1 MYWVVF
7 EVLRA
12 IKARSKMAVFGY
24 LFVCLSPINNICTF
38 WSIEQL
44 EERNMISIVSI
55 RGDRTGGET
64 TEYLSSQLCGGG
76 QTGRIWSWNLI
87 SFMSTRTSKC
97 SPQTVLDSWET
108 ISLFSLR
115 INCRSS
121 EFRFLAAKW
130 TVRSLTITVTALCWA
145 GWLLWDAFGRLIFW
159 QK

>member
-44 EERNMISIVSI
+44 EERDMTSIVSS
-55 RGDRTGGET
+55 RRVAAQSG
-64 TEYLSSQLCGGG
+64 LSSQLWLVRMLGSGA
-76 QTGRIWSWNLI
+76 NI
-87 SFMSTRTSKC
+87 SSVLC
-97 SPQTVLDSWET
+97 PQGHPSVDHKTVLDSWET